1 MSDGTGTF
9 EPAEAFDRSIATGAI
24 LPDPPPAGP
33 RGAFGR
39 LIDAASDIRWH
50 RIGAVLGLCL
60 FAVAAIVVYR
70 EAEGVTWDRLQDA
83 IAGVSEAHLAGAIL
97 ATAFSYLVLIGYDVL
112 ALRQVGAQVPLAT
125 AATASFIG
133 QAFTFTIGFGLL
145 TGNAVRL
152 RIYTAAGVSALEIVA
167 IGFLCA
173 ITFWL
178 GLAALAGLA
187 LISEPSVISLV
198 DDAPVVLNRAIGV
211 LILAGLAGYVAW
223 VAIRRKRMRVGQWGF
238 TLPGPRASLAAI
250 GLGALD
256 TAAAALALWLLLP
269 VTGDVSFP
277 AFLTIFIVATA
288 LGVVSHVPGGVGVFE
303 STFLLALP
311 QLHTAD
317 LVAALVLFRIVY
329 YLIPFG
335 LALLLLAFRELV
347 EHQRPITLVAR
358 RIGGSVRSLFPQASA
373 LAVFGG
379 GAVLL
384 LSGAT
389 PSEMERLQLVRHFI
403 PLPFVESSHLLG
415 SVVGV
420 LLLVV
425 ATGLVR
431 RLATAWQWAIV
442 LLAAGALFSLV
453 KGADYEEA
461 LVCVAGLGFL
471 LVGRHEFYRRADFF
485 GERPS
490 PEWIIAILIAVA
502 ASIWLGFFAYRYV
515 DYSPD
520 LWWHFAYRADAPR
533 FLRASLVA
541 AVTAIGV
548 IAYALI
554 HRPPVVE
561 EPAAGSGLARAQP
574 VIASSSRVVSHL
586 GLIGD
591 KNFLF
596 AEGDRGAILYG
607 RQHGSLVAM
616 GDPIAPDEDIAEE
629 LVWRF
634 KELAD
639 KLGATPVFYQVS
651 TDYLPIYLDAGL
663 SLVKLGEE
671 AWVDLS
677 RFTLEGGE
685 GRRLRQAKTRAEKA
699 GASFAIV
706 PAGEVAPILE
716 ELRDISRAWLG
727 RKGRE
732 KGFSLGFWTDE
743 YMLGSDQA
751 IIRQGNRIVAFA
763 NIWRSAGHHE
773 FTIDLMRQRPDM
785 PGGAMDLL
793 FICLLEQARR
803 EGFGWFSMGM
813 APLSGLPRHR
823 LASRWSRLGALI
835 YRRGDRF
842 YNFEGLRAYKEKFK
856 PEWRPRYLAYP
867 GGLVLPKLL
876 LDVTTLIAN
885 SPARAVRTTRS
896 PAHAP

>member
-1 MSDGTGTF
+1 MSNGTGPF
-9 EPAEAFDRSIATGAI
+9 EPAEAFDRSTESGAN
-24 LPDPPPAGP
+24 LQDPGPAGP

-39 LIDAASDIRWH
+39 LIDAASDIHWR

-60 FAVAAIVVYR
+60 FAAASIVVYR
-70 EAEGVTWDRLQDA
+70 EAEGVTWDHLQEA
-83 IAGVSEAHLAGAIL
+83 IAGVSQAHLAGAVL
-97 ATAFSYLVLIGYDVL
+97 ATAASYLVLIGYDVL
-112 ALRQVGAQVPLAT
+112 ALRQVGARVSLAT

-152 RIYTAAGVSALEIVA
+152 RIYTAAGVSALDIVA

-178 GLAALAGLA
+178 GLAALAGIA
-187 LISEPSVISLV
+187 LISEPSLISLV
-198 DDAPVVLNRAIGV
+198 DDAPVVLNRALGV
-211 LILAGLAGYVAW
+211 LILAALAAYVVWA
-223 VAIRRKRMRVGQWGF
+223 ATRRTRVRVGQWGF
-238 TLPGPRASLAAI
+238 TLPGPGASLAAI

-269 VTGDVSFP
+269 LTGDVSFP
-277 AFLTIFIVATA
+277 AFLTIFVVATA

-303 STFLLALP
+303 TVFLLALP
-311 QLHTAD
+311 QFLTAD

-335 LALLLLAFRELV
+335 LALLLLASRELV

-358 RIGGSVRSLFPQASA
+358 RIGGSLRSLFPQASA

-431 RLATAWQWAIV
+431 RLAIAWQWAIV
-442 LLAAGALFSLV
+442 LLAAGAVFSLV

-461 LVCVAGLGFL
+461 LVCVAGLVFL
-471 LVGRHEFYRRADFF
+471 VVGRHEFYRRADFF
-485 GERPS
+485 GER
-490 PEWIIAILIAVA
+490 AVP
-502 ASIWLGFFAYRYV
+502 RM
-515 DYSPD
+515 DHRDPD
-520 LWWHFAYRADAPR
+520 RRRGLHLARLLRLSLRRLLAGPVVAFRLPGRRAPLPARLARGGRHGDRRHRVCADR
-533 FLRASLVA
+533 TGRRSWRS
-541 AVTAIGV
+541 
-548 IAYALI
+548 
-554 HRPPVVE
+554 RPPATTSSGPTRSSPPR
-561 EPAAGSGLARAQP
+561 PASCP
-574 VIASSSRVVSHL
+574 IS

-616 GDPIAPDEDIAEE
+616 GDPIAPDEDIAED

-685 GRRLRQAKTRAEKA
+685 GRRLRQAKARAEKG
-699 GASFAIV
+699 GASFSIV

-727 RKGRE
+727 HKGRE
-732 KGFSLGFWTDE
+732 KGFSLGFWTGR
-743 YMLGSDQA
+743 LHARVGPSDHPPGQPDRRL
-751 IIRQGNRIVAFA
+751 RQ
-763 NIWRSAGHHE
+763 
-773 FTIDLMRQRPDM
+773 
-785 PGGAMDLL
+785 
-793 FICLLEQARR
+793 
-803 EGFGWFSMGM
+803 
-813 APLSGLPRHR
+813 
-823 LASRWSRLGALI
+823 
-835 YRRGDRF
+835 
-842 YNFEGLRAYKEKFK
+842 
-856 PEWRPRYLAYP
+856 YLAQRRSRTSSRSTSCASAP
-867 GGLVLPKLL
+867 TCRGAPWTSCSSACSNKPAGKASGGS
-876 LDVTTLIAN
+876 A
-885 SPARAVRTTRS
+885 
-896 PAHAP
+896 